1 LLAIRRCARA
11 LAWSVGKPL
20 GLIYQRQLF
29 LFLFG
34 QLVELIG
41 LGLDLPS
48 VGFTRRADRQPF
60 SQRHREGAGQEAR
73 KTGHQ
78 DRVRRQVRAGHSH
91 DEAQIGAQPV
101 VCAEHGRAQRVAAK
115 GAMSALQSRDRRAAE
130 RARRL
135 CRQRLDDAGVRALGR
150 GQPAG
155 NSFRLPVIG
164 AAVQLLERVDAG
176 QDEGRTKTARQP
188 SERPHPKARPQ
199 ARHALADRPDLAFP
213 ELGMRLLDR
222 AEASINLRQLWVLLG
237 LRQRSVERG
246 AVNLPLQIGLVA
258 LARIFLGHFRFP
270 VGRS

>member
-1 LLAIRRCARA
+1 

-78 DRVRRQVRAGHSH
+78 DRVRREVRSGHAH

-101 VCAEHGRAQRVAAK
+101 IGAKHGRAQRIAAE
-115 GAMSALQSRDRRAAE
+115 GVMPALQSRDRRAAE

-155 NSFRLPVIG
+155 NSFRLGVIG
-164 AAVQLLERVDAG
+164 AAVPLLERIDAR
-176 QDEGRTKTARQP
+176 QDERRTETARQP
-188 SERPHPKARPQ
+188 SKAPRPEARPQ
-199 ARHALADRPDLAFP
+199 ARRALTDHTDLALP
-213 ELGMRLLDR
+213 KLGMRFLDG
-222 AEASINLRQLWVLLG
+222 AEASINLRQLGVLLG